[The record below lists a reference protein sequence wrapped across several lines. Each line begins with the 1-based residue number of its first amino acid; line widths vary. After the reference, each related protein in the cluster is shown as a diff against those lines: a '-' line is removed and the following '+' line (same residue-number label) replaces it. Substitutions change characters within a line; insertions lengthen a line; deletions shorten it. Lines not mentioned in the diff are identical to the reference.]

1 MAHHGARGRR
11 LSPSKTP
18 KIERAPYRGFNGVL
32 YPRCP
37 VCGIPCGNS
46 ESLTH
51 HTFFCARKEPKGSAP
66 WFLKA
71 SMPSGQ

>member
-1 MAHHGARGRR
+1 MARQGARGRR
-11 LSPSKTP
+11 LSQGKSP
-18 KIERAPYRGFNGVL
+18 KIERTPYKGINGVL

-37 VCGIPCGNS
+37 VCGVPCCDG

-51 HTFFCARKEPKGSAP
+51 HTFFCERKAVYGGNPL
-66 WFLKA
+66 FLKA